1 MKNDRLLVYVASY
14 YQDWPR
20 ARRAMKTLREAGVD
34 ITYDWTVYADTTA
47 PDGNQGTSE
56 ERKQAAQLDMDGVRA
71 ADVVLVL
78 TPDQKEQGAG
88 YLVEMGMAIALDKIV
103 YCTGLLMNR
112 SVFHELTTRFD
123 TDEAAIADIIHL
135 SKEFTRLSK

>member
-1 MKNDRLLVYVASY
+1 MALPSVYVASSLTNIE
-14 YQDWPR
+14 R
-20 ARRAMKTLREAGVD
+20 AKAIISHLAKVGFY